1 MAETAKKN
9 VFETLNKINV
19 NEHTELK
26 NGLTYLS
33 WAWAWAEVKKNY
45 PDAVYSIKRFENNLP
60 YVYDQNTGYMVF
72 TEVTINGITHEMWLP
87 VMDSANK
94 AMKAESYQYKVKN
107 PNFKYA
113 KQDMDGRWV
122 DKYGKEQPEY
132 LTKNVAA
139 ADMFDVNKTIMR
151 CLVKNLAIFGLGLY
165 IYAGEDLPNEEDS
178 KKGETPKRIAEKQ
191 LEDKELKLTTDVA
204 FNEILENK
212 YASEQQIKMITQISE
227 RIGQPLEKICNTYM
241 VKRLEDLTPSQA
253 TEVIEKLKGTK
264 K

>member
-1 MAETAKKN
+1 MAETAKKS

-19 NEHTELK
+19 NEYVEQK
-26 NGLTYLS
+26 NGLSYLS
-33 WAWAWAEVKKNY
+33 WAYAWQEVKKIY
-45 PDAVYSIKRFENNLP
+45 PDAHYNIYKFGEANLP
-60 YVYDQNTGYMVF
+60 YVFDEKTGYMVF
-72 TEVTINGITHEMWLP
+72 TDMTIGSQTHEMWLP

-94 AMKAESYQYKVKN
+94 AMKSESYQYKVKN

-113 KQDMDGRWV
+113 KQDKDGRWV

-151 CLVKNLAIFGLGLY
+151 CLVKNLAMFGLGLY
-165 IYAGEDLPNEEDS
+165 IYAGEDLPE
-178 KKGETPKRIAEKQ
+178 GETPEQVADRK

-212 YASEQQIKMITQISE
+212 HASEQQIKMITQIAK
-227 RIGQPLEKICNTYM
+227 RIGQPLEKICDAYT
-241 VKRLEDLTPSQA
+241 VKSLEDLTPSQA